1 VTPVQIRA
9 APPCTCQKDIYHSAS
24 ELLLKPMA
32 AEEKI
37 EKKKRKKKQKQK
49 LVLLAE
55 EKTVS
60 ETFPELLKL
69 LEELEEKGRFLDIQI
84 CPRCKSAR
92 VKRVR
97 TMKGDMSSHLT
108 LTPIKYEC
116 LDCGWRERLVL
127 KATNRPLGLKE
138 MALIA
143 EALDVKGKTD

>member
-1 VTPVQIRA
+1 
-9 APPCTCQKDIYHSAS
+9 
-24 ELLLKPMA
+24 LLKPMA
-32 AEEKI
+32 TEEKQ
-37 EKKKRKKKQKQK
+37 KKRKKQKQK

-55 EKTVS
+55 EEIVS

-69 LEELEEKGRFLDIQI
+69 LEELEEEGKFVDIQI

-97 TMKGDMSSHLT
+97 TMEGDMSSHLT
-108 LTPIKYEC
+108 ITPIKYEC

-127 KATNRPLGLKE
+127 KATNRSLGLKE

-143 EALDVKGKTD
+143 EALDFKEKKE